1 MLVFL
6 CSDVWSLLLKQAT
19 NALICYAGSPN
30 IPRKSYKH
38 RISHPPTKEVLVQVD
53 KTMLWFTAQNKWSAF
68 TVWVNIQIEGMVK

>member
-1 MLVFL
+1 MLYY
-6 CSDVWSLLLKQAT
+6 K
-19 NALICYAGSPN
+19 LISVVQISPG
-30 IPRKSYKH
+30 ILFQVYKSNKH